1 MHTTTTAT
9 TTATTSASDLARE
22 LRDPHCLAPDA
33 LAGLVAGAPWRRL
46 VVMGD
51 SIAAGVGDP
60 VPGYLDASWA
70 DRLATALAPTRDL
83 AYRNLGVR
91 ELVASEIRT
100 GQLDAAVAFEPD
112 LAVVSAG
119 ANDMLRRSFDE
130 AHVAEELD
138 RMLGALSD
146 QGAMVVTFG
155 LLDLSRTSFVPDALR
170 AGLRD
175 RLQRL
180 NATTAEVTERHGGV
194 HVDFFDHPA
203 LDDEL
208 WSADMIHPN
217 RRGHACIATS
227 VVQSLA
233 ERPEA
238 LRRAG

>member
-1 MHTTTTAT
+1 MDTTAT
-9 TTATTSASDLARE
+9 TTATTADLTRE
-22 LRDPHCLAPDA
+22 LQDPHCLAPDV
-33 LAGLVAGAPWRRL
+33 LAGLLSGSPWSRL

-70 DRLATALAPTRDL
+70 DRLAAALAPSRDL

-91 ELVASEIRT
+91 ELLASEIRD
-100 GQLDAAVAFEPD
+100 GQLDDAVAFRPD

-119 ANDMLRRSFDE
+119 ANDMLRRAFD
-130 AHVAEELD
+130 ADHVAQELD
-138 RMLGALSD
+138 RMLGALSN
-146 QGAMVVTFG
+146 QGALVVTFG
-155 LLDLSRTSFVPDALR
+155 LLDLSRTSFVPDGMR
-170 AGLRD
+170 AGLRK

-180 NATTAEVTERHGGV
+180 NATTAAVTERHGGV
-194 HVDFFDHPA
+194 HVDFYDHPA
-203 LDDEL
+203 LDDAL

-227 VVQSLA
+227 VVEALA

-238 LRRAG
+238 LRQAG